1 MGTHFFQK
9 GPKAIGGGSQNL
21 TARAIGAPGYAGR
34 AAGVER
40 TKDLAA
46 ALAIG
51 KNKAPLAKS
60 ERSGVYPKGPKL

>member
-9 GPKAIGGGSQNL
+9 GPAKIGGGSQNL
-21 TARAIGAPGYAGR
+21 TARAIGAPGFAGR

-46 ALAIG
+46 ASAIG
-51 KNKAPLAKS
+51 KDKAPLAKTT
-60 ERSGVYPKGPKL
+60 GTGIYPKGPKL